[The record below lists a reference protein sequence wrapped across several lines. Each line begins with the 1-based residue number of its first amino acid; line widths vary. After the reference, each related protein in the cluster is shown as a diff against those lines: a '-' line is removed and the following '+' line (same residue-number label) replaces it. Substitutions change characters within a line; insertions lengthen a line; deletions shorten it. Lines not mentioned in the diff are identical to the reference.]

1 MKRIPK
7 PVFFIVAILILLF
20 ACSSFLGFK
29 YYDGDVEKSA
39 IKGISDIRWGIDIRG
54 GVEATF
60 KPSDKNASETAAE
73 ADADAED
80 GALADDSQI
89 EVIDATDA
97 EADATGETLDA
108 TEAIDATEPIEEVGD
123 DDNESVNENE
133 ITREQIDSAKSIIE
147 TRMVSE
153 GITDYELYA
162 DYGSKRIIVRFPWKE
177 DEENFDPVDA
187 VSELAAD
194 AYLTFRNSDGEILM
208 DGSYVKSA
216 SARVSEESGK
226 SEYLVLLE
234 LNDEGRERF
243 AEITAEYLNQ
253 PIAIWMDDERLSAPT
268 VQAHITDGSAQ
279 ITGNFTAEEATKLAN
294 QINGGALPFSLEV
307 ASYSGISPTLGQN
320 SLTAMGYAAIIAFV
334 LIALFMI
341 LRYRVP
347 GFIAVIALVG
357 QMGLSVAAITRY
369 FGVFNSFTMTLPGIA
384 GLILS
389 VGMGVDANIITAERI
404 KEEFK
409 SGKTLD
415 SAIEKGTKNSLSAII
430 DGNMT
435 VVIVSII
442 LLLVF
447 GPSNI
452 LSFIFGQSTTGTIYA
467 FGYTLLMG
475 TISNFIMGVWLS
487 RVMLK
492 SVVGIK
498 CLRKKWLFGGVGA

>member
-7 PVFFIVAILILLF
+7 PVFFIVAVLILLF
-20 ACSSFLGFK
+20 ACSAFLGVK
-29 YYDGDVEKSA
+29 YYEGDVQKTA

-60 KPSDKNASETAAE
+60 KPDVMKSDSDTE
-73 ADADAED
+73 DAED
-80 GALADDSQI
+80 AEDADVSDI
-89 EVIDATDA
+89 TD
-97 EADATGETLDA
+97 
-108 TEAIDATEPIEEVGD
+108 
-123 DDNESVNENE
+123 
-133 ITREQIDSAKSIIE
+133 EQLDSAKSIIE
-147 TRMVSE
+147 TRMVSQ
-153 GITDYELYA
+153 GITDYELYS
-162 DYGSKRIIVRFPWKE
+162 DNNSKRIIVRFPWKE
-177 DEENFDPVDA
+177 NDEDFDPVKA
-187 VSELAAD
+187 VDELAAT
-194 AYLTFRNSDGEILM
+194 AHLSFRNPDGEEVM
-208 DGSYVKSA
+208 NGSAVKSA
-216 SARVSEESGK
+216 SARVSTESGK
-226 SEYLVLLE
+226 NEYMVLLE
-234 LNDEGRERF
+234 LNDEGKQLF
-243 AEITAEYLNQ
+243 ADITEQYLKQ
-253 PIAIWMDDERLSAPT
+253 AISIYMDDTLLSAPT

-279 ITGNFTAEEATKLAN
+279 ITGNFTAEEAQTLAN
-294 QINGGALPFSLEV
+294 QINGGALPFTLKV

-334 LIALFMI
+334 LIAIFMI
-341 LRYRVP
+341 IRYRVP
-347 GFIAVIALVG
+347 GLIAVIALAG
-357 QMGLSVAAITRY
+357 QMALSIVAITRY

-404 KEEFK
+404 KEEFR
-409 SGKTLD
+409 SGKSLD
-415 SAIEKGTKNSLSAII
+415 SAIDKGTKNSLSAII

-452 LSFIFGQSTTGTIYA
+452 LSVIFGQSTTGTIYA

-492 SVVGIK
+492 SVINIK
-498 CLRKKWLFGGVGA
+498 CLRKKRFFGGVDE

>member
-7 PVFFIVAILILLF
+7 PVFFIVALLILLF
-20 ACSSFLGFK
+20 ACSAFFGVK
-29 YYDGDVEKSA
+29 YYEGDVQQTA
-39 IKGISDIRWGIDIRG
+39 IKGLSDIRWGIDIRG

-60 KPSDKNASETAAE
+60 KPDEMISGSDGDTATSDSENA
-73 ADADAED
+73 D
-80 GALADDSQI
+80 G
-89 EVIDATDA
+89 
-97 EADATGETLDA
+97 
-108 TEAIDATEPIEEVGD
+108 
-123 DDNESVNENE
+123 ENTE
-133 ITREQIDSAKSIIE
+133 ITNEQIDSAKSIIE
-147 TRMVSE
+147 TRMVSQ
-153 GITDYELYA
+153 GITDYELYS

-177 DEENFDPVDA
+177 DETDFDPVNA
-187 VSELAAD
+187 VDELAAT
-194 AYLTFRNSDGEILM
+194 AHLSFRNPSGEEVM
-208 DGSYVKSA
+208 DGSAVKSA
-216 SARVSEESGK
+216 AARVNQENG
-226 SEYLVLLE
+226 EYLVLLE
-234 LNDEGRERF
+234 LNNEGK
-243 AEITAEYLNQ
+243 EIFSNVTEEYLNQ
-253 PIAIWMDDERLSAPT
+253 AISIYMDDTLLSAPT

-294 QINGGALPFSLEV
+294 QINGGALPFTLTVS
-307 ASYSGISPTLGQN
+307 SYSGISPTLGQN
-320 SLTAMGYAAIIAFV
+320 SLTAMGYAGIIAFI

-341 LRYRVP
+341 IRYRVP
-347 GFIAVIALVG
+347 GFVAVIALIG
-357 QMGLSVAAITRY
+357 QVALSIAAVTRY

-389 VGMGVDANIITAERI
+389 IGMGVDANIITAERI
-404 KEEFK
+404 KEEFR

-415 SAIEKGTKNSLSAII
+415 SAIEKGTKNSLSAIV

-452 LSFIFGQSTTGTIYA
+452 LSFIFGESTTGTIYA

-492 SVVGIK
+492 SIVGIK
-498 CLRKKWLFGGVGA
+498 CMRKKWLFGGAGE

>member
-7 PVFFIVAILILLF
+7 PVFFIVAILIILF
-20 ACSSFLGFK
+20 ACSAFIGVK
-29 YYDGDVEKSA
+29 YYEGDIQQTA
-39 IKGISDIRWGIDIRG
+39 IKGLSDIRWGIDIRG

-60 KPSDKNASETAAE
+60 KPSDIVKT
-73 ADADAED
+73 DED
-80 GALADDSQI
+80 GATPDSEDADDKVDVS
-89 EVIDATDA
+89 
-97 EADATGETLDA
+97 
-108 TEAIDATEPIEEVGD
+108 
-123 DDNESVNENE
+123 E
-133 ITREQIDSAKSIIE
+133 ITNEQIDSAKSIIE
-147 TRMVSE
+147 TRMVSQ
-153 GITDYELYA
+153 GITDYELFA

-177 DEENFDPVDA
+177 DEENFDPVSA
-187 VSELAAD
+187 VDELAAT
-194 AYLTFRNSDGEILM
+194 AHLSFRNPSGEEVM
-208 DGSYVKSA
+208 DGSAVKSA
-216 SARVSEESGK
+216 SARVNTETN
-226 SEYLVLLE
+226 EYMVLLE
-234 LNDEGRERF
+234 LNDEGKQLF
-243 AEITAEYLNQ
+243 ADITEQYLKQ
-253 PIAIWMDDERLSAPT
+253 TISIYMDDTLLSAPT

-279 ITGNFTAEEATKLAN
+279 ITGDFTAEEATKLAN

-320 SLTAMGYAAIIAFV
+320 SLTAMGYAAIIAFI
-334 LIALFMI
+334 LIAVFMI

-357 QMGLSVAAITRY
+357 QMALSVVAITRY

-415 SAIEKGTKNSLSAII
+415 SAIDKGTKNSLSAII

-452 LSFIFGQSTTGTIYA
+452 LSWIFGQSTTGTIYA

-492 SVVGIK
+492 SVVSIK
-498 CLRKKWLFGGVGA
+498 CLRKKWLFGGAGK